1 MAIVPMANAV
11 PGNVA
16 LAAEYN
22 KVVSNVVDLDAR
34 TTLVE
39 AAVGGGTGEVP
50 RKGGEWQFGASTQAL
65 PANTATLLTAWT
77 AVGTPS
83 GVSHSGGVFTLTEG
97 GLYVVSASYRTAFV
111 SGAFDK
117 YIFVAGSGTTDTWFK
132 NSAGGQAFN
141 MAVSGVR
148 RVAAGSAVRIYA
160 YSTVATTLQREAA
173 GDFCT
178 GVSIYKIGN

>member
-1 MAIVPMANAV
+1 MAIVPMTNAV
-11 PGNVA
+11 PGTVA

-22 KVVSNVVDLDAR
+22 KLITNITDLDTR
-34 TTLVE
+34 TTAVE

-50 RKGGEWQFGASTQAL
+50 RKGGEWSFGASTQAL
-65 PANTATLLTAWT
+65 PANTSTLMTAWN

-83 GVSHSGGVFTLTEG
+83 GVTHSSGVFTLTEA
-97 GLYVVSASYRTAFV
+97 GLYVISASYRTAFHGV
-111 SGAFDK
+111 AFDK
-117 YIFVAGSGTTDTWFK
+117 YIFIAGTGTSDTWFK

-141 MAVSGVR
+141 MGVSGVR
-148 RVAAGSAVRIYA
+148 RVTANTQVRIYA
-160 YSTVATTLQREAA
+160 YSTVATTLQRETA